1 MFWSRITCICLQVQV
16 FHGDSVSV
24 NLSTCVLLLYVVWA
38 HLYSMQCLTLT
49 YFQCLQNIL
58 ASWRSNCTLWY
69 LSILILRKCTQN
81 CKFDI
86 CHSQGNIGEI
96 FVPKRRTDLLLE
108 IIPFSSWV
116 FLKHPYYGFHNF
128 QNDIHLCYFPL
139 KPKIT
144 SQSILWTNS
153 AECLEFP
160 IVQLFKLVFFK
171 ILSYSNPILSNPT
184 QHVLVASSVP
194 YNAHFLNV
202 QKILRRISF
211 VVCKRV
217 S

>member
-1 MFWSRITCICLQVQV
+1 MWAQTNKCDGDNMFWSRITCICLQVQV

-24 NLSTCVLLLYVVWA
+24 NPSTCVLLLYVVWA

-49 YFQCLQNIL
+49 YFQCLQNNL

-108 IIPFSSWV
+108 IIPFSSSV

-128 QNDIHLCYFPL
+128 QNDIHLCYFPQYRKL
-139 KPKIT
+139 PVNQYFGQT
-144 SQSILWTNS
+144 QQNVLNSQ
-153 AECLEFP
+153 
-160 IVQLFKLVFFK
+160 
-171 ILSYSNPILSNPT
+171 LSSSSSLS
-184 QHVLVASSVP
+184 SSKS
-194 YNAHFLNV
+194 YL
-202 QKILRRISF
+202 
-211 VVCKRV
+211 
-217 S
+217 

>member
-1 MFWSRITCICLQVQV
+1 
-16 FHGDSVSV
+16 
-24 NLSTCVLLLYVVWA
+24 
-38 HLYSMQCLTLT
+38 MQCLTLT

-139 KPKIT
+139 IPKMT

-202 QKILRRISF
+202 QKILRRIWF
-211 VVCKRV
+211 VVGKRV
-217 S
+217 A